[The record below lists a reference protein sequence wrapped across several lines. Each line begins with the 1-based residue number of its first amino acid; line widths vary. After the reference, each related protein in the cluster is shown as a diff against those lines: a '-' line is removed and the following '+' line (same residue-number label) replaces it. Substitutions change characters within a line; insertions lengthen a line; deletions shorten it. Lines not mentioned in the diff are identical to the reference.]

1 MTERQIKKQLAEII
15 RADDFD
21 QIWQTVNEWPVR
33 FTISPLLSL
42 IYQVDEVVKYRAVV
56 LLGRVMN
63 KLAAEDMEA
72 ARVVMRRILWSLN
85 EESGGIGWGMP
96 EALGEIMAMNRP
108 LAEEYGHM
116 LVAYMREECY
126 LELPVLQR
134 GLMWG
139 IGRLAGVYPQK
150 ILDFLGDGHMQMYL
164 ESPDL
169 EVVGLAIRNF
179 GILKT
184 PEAAHWIRK
193 FVHAEQ
199 EIRIF
204 EDGVF
209 VDTTVGKLAQ
219 QALALIENCK
229 GATG

>member
-1 MTERQIKKQLAEII
+1 MTERQIKKQLMKLIQH
-15 RADDFD
+15 DDVEQLW
-21 QIWQTVNEWPVR
+21 QIVNGWPVR
-33 FTISPLLSL
+33 FTISPLLAL

-63 KLAAEDMEA
+63 KLAGEDMEA

-96 EALGEIMAMNRP
+96 EALGEIMAVNRP

-126 LELPVLQR
+126 LELPPLQR

-139 IGRLAGVYPQK
+139 IGRLAGVYPEK
-150 ILDFLGDGHMQMYL
+150 ILEFWGDGYMQMYL
-164 ESPDL
+164 ESTDL
-169 EVVGLAIRNF
+169 EVVGLACRNF

-184 PEAAHWIRK
+184 QDAAYWIRQ
-193 FVHAEQ
+193 FCDEEQ
-199 EIRIF
+199 EVRIF
-204 EDGVF
+204 EEGVF
-209 VDTTVGKLAQ
+209 VDTTVGQLAH
-219 QALALIENCK
+219 QAVARIE
-229 GATG
+229 A

>member
-1 MTERQIKKQLAEII
+1 MTERQIKKQLAKII
-15 RADDFD
+15 HDDDFE
-21 QIWQTVNEWPVR
+21 QIGQTVNEWPVR

-42 IYQVDEVVKYRAVV
+42 IYQVDEVVKYRAIV

-116 LVAYMREECY
+116 LVAYMREESY
-126 LELPVLQR
+126 LELPPLQR

-164 ESPDL
+164 ESTDL
-169 EVVGLAIRNF
+169 EVVALASRNF

-193 FVHAEQ
+193 FCDEEKEV
-199 EIRIF
+199 RIF

-219 QALALIENCK
+219 QAVARIE
-229 GATG
+229 T